1 MSPQPDTQI
10 ESPLIRALGLL
21 RRIEDG
27 ILVLLLMT
35 MIGVAASQV
44 VLRNFFDAGLY
55 WGDSLVRVTV
65 LWVAL
70 VGAMVASRDD
80 SHIRI
85 DLLSRLIK
93 PENQT
98 WLVRSTRLFSCV
110 VLGLFTWGSGQFVYY
125 EYVDNAIA
133 FGDVPAWMCE
143 VIMPIGGGV
152 MTLRYLL
159 LAFKS

>member
-143 VIMPIGGGV
+143 IIMPLGGGV

-159 LAFKS
+159 LTFKS

>member
-125 EYVDNAIA
+125 EYVDNVIA

-143 VIMPIGGGV
+143 IIMPIGGGV

-159 LAFKS
+159 LTFKS